1 MASYRSF
8 IDVSR
13 EFSPIPDVQIFSVMS
28 DIHIYIYIHI
38 HIHIYICVY
47 IYI

>member
-28 DIHIYIYIHI
+28 DIHIYIYI
-38 HIHIYICVY
+38 YMCTY
-47 IYI
+47 IYIIYLIC